1 MNFNNLQEYYTYL
14 NEDNFFKEN
23 IGLSSHL
30 KPLQHKLISEEEKK
44 NCVLEISFNDFNFK
58 NGIYVPLFSAGSN
71 CYPDLN
77 AFDDLDYLKQR
88 ALETVNYKYK
98 AKYYHLLYHKTKDKR
113 EAIKAIESY
122 LEFLRNSNLG
132 LKDNSEIRGFID
144 AFDNLIHL
152 VDKVKYDKIDDVI
165 QFVKDLIQGNK
176 VNGFC
181 LYNIMDFVINNM
193 KLASDTKQFFYDIIE
208 AEINAIQYP
217 EHREDF
223 LKLIIDL
230 AQKIGKPQQ
239 EFQNL
244 LGDFYLD
251 KADKEGKGFYVQNIY
266 LKALNIYIKSGNKA
280 KQDEVS
286 KLMQDSKNSIK
297 LSKVE
302 TKLAH
307 PLIDKFFKSLDE
319 ITTELTE
326 NYSSDTVYQYLI
338 LEKKIFPKASTLD
351 EFTKPQTLDFITTI
365 TFDKNKNIDVNNS
378 QGFNSY
384 QMSFQLCSLEHLK
397 QVFFKGQANGKIT
410 FESLKDYI
418 ENNTWYKDVNIIIN
432 PDGSD
437 YSFKWIDFI
446 LPPLKLFFEQSENDN
461 DNKCHTP
468 EGYIFVIDS
477 LTLKFEG
484 VLRDFSNKIGAQ
496 TIESENTKTKQRID
510 FDKMFNN
517 EKFKSAIP
525 EDDIAFFKFLFT
537 RKGLDIRNNVA
548 HSFYSPKD
556 YSISMVWLLICAYL
570 KLGNFE
576 FKVNKK
582 NGEKLYL

>member
-14 NEDNFFKEN
+14 NKDNFFKDN

-30 KPLQHKLISEEEKK
+30 KSLQDKLISEVDKK
-44 NCVLEISFNDFNFK
+44 HCNTEIFFNDFNFK
-58 NGIYVPLFSAGSN
+58 NGIYVPLLSAGSN

-77 AFDDLDYLKQR
+77 VFDDLDYLKQR
-88 ALETVNYKYK
+88 ASETVNNKYK

-122 LEFLRNSNLG
+122 LEFLINSNSG
-132 LKDNSEIRGFID
+132 LKDNREIRGFID

-152 VDKVKYDKIDDVI
+152 VEKVKYDKKNHII

-176 VNGFC
+176 VNDYC
-181 LYNIMDFVINNM
+181 LYHIMDFVINNM
-193 KLASDTKQFFYDIIE
+193 KLASDTKQFFFDIIE
-208 AEINAIQYP
+208 AEITAIKCP

-244 LGDFYLD
+244 LGDFYVD

-266 LKALNIYIKSGNKA
+266 LKALNTYKKAGNKA

-286 KLMQDSKNSIK
+286 KLMQDAKNTIK
-297 LSKVE
+297 LNKVE
-302 TKLAH
+302 TKLAN
-307 PLIDKFFKSLDE
+307 PFIDKYFKSLDK

-326 NYSSDTVYQYLI
+326 NYSSDVVYQYLI
-338 LEKKIFPKASTLD
+338 LEKIFPKASTLD
-351 EFTKPQTLDFITTI
+351 EFTKPQTLDFVTTI
-365 TFDKNKNIDVNNS
+365 TFDKNKNIDIGNS
-378 QGFNSY
+378 KGFNSY
-384 QMSFQLCSLEHLK
+384 QMNFQLCSLEHLK
-397 QVFFKGQANGKIT
+397 QVFFKGQVNGKIT

-418 ENNTWYKDVNIIIN
+418 ENNTWYKDVNTMSN

-437 YSFKWIDFI
+437 HSFKWIDFI
-446 LPPLKLFFEQSENDN
+446 LPPLKLFFEQSEKDIKNST
-461 DNKCHTP
+461 HSS
-468 EGYIFVIDS
+468 EGYIIAIDS

-496 TIESENTKTKQRID
+496 TIESDNTRTEQRVD
-510 FDKMFNN
+510 FDKLFDNQ
-517 EKFKSAIP
+517 KFISVLP
-525 EDDIAFFKFLFT
+525 EDDVAFFKFLFT
-537 RKGLDIRNNVA
+537 RKGLNIRNNVA
-548 HSFYSPKD
+548 HCFYNPKD
-556 YSISMVWLLICAYL
+556 YSVSMVWLLICAYL

-576 FKVNKK
+576 FKVNTKD
-582 NGEKLYL
+582 EQ

>member
-14 NEDNFFKEN
+14 NEDNFFKDN

-30 KPLQHKLISEEEKK
+30 KPLQLKLISEEEKK

-77 AFDDLDYLKQR
+77 AFDDLDYLKVR

-132 LKDNSEIRGFID
+132 LKDNREIRGFID

-152 VDKVKYDKIDDVI
+152 VEKVKYDKKNHII

-176 VNGFC
+176 VNDYC
-181 LYNIMDFVINNM
+181 LYHIMDYVINNM
-193 KLASDTKQFFYDIIE
+193 KLASGTKQFFFDVIE
-208 AEINAIQYP
+208 AEITAIQCP

-251 KADKEGKGFYVQNIY
+251 KADKEGKSFYVQNIY
-266 LKALNIYIKSGNKA
+266 LKALNAYKKAGNKA

-286 KLMQDSKNSIK
+286 KLMQDAKNTIK
-297 LSKVE
+297 LNKVE
-302 TKLAH
+302 TKLAN
-307 PLIDKFFKSLDE
+307 PLIDKYFKSLHK

-326 NYSSDTVYQYLI
+326 NYSSDDVYQYLI
-338 LEKKIFPKASTLD
+338 LEKIFPKASTLD
-351 EFTKPQTLDFITTI
+351 EFTKPQTLDFVTTI
-365 TFDKNKNIDVNNS
+365 TFDKNKNIDVGNS
-378 QGFNSY
+378 KGFNSY
-384 QMSFQLCSLEHLK
+384 QMNFQLCSLEHLK
-397 QVFFKGQANGKIT
+397 QVFFKGQVNGKIT

-418 ENNTWYKDVNIIIN
+418 ENNTWYKDVNTIIN
-432 PDGSD
+432 PDGND
-437 YSFKWIDFI
+437 HSFKWIDFI
-446 LPPLKLFFEQSENDN
+446 LPPLKLFFEQFEKDTQNNTNS
-461 DNKCHTP
+461 K
-468 EGYIFVIDS
+468 EGYILAIDS

-496 TIESENTKTKQRID
+496 TIESEDTKTEQRVD
-510 FDKMFNN
+510 FDKLFDNQ
-517 EKFKSAIP
+517 KFMSVIP
-525 EDDIAFFKFLFT
+525 EDDVTFFKFLFT
-537 RKGLDIRNNVA
+537 RKGLNIRNNVA
-548 HSFYSPKD
+548 HCFYSPKD
-556 YSISMVWLLICAYL
+556 YSVSMVWLLICAYL

-582 NGEKLYL
+582 DEQ

>member
-1 MNFNNLQEYYTYL
+1 MFSNIQEYYSFLNSDTYI
-14 NEDNFFKEN
+14 KEV
-23 IGLSSHL
+23 IGLSSNL
-30 KPLQHKLISEEEKK
+30 KSLQDKLISEEEKK
-44 NCVLEISFNDFNFK
+44 RLTFEICFQDFHFRK
-58 NGIYVPLFSAGSN
+58 GVYVPLFSVGEH
-71 CYPDLN
+71 CYPSLEQFN
-77 AFDDLDYLKQR
+77 DLDYLKQR
-88 ALETVNYKYK
+88 ALESVNNKYS
-98 AKYYHLLYHKTKDKR
+98 AKYYHLLYYKTKDKR

-122 LEFLRNSNLG
+122 LEFLKNSDLG
-132 LKDNSEIRGFID
+132 LKDNSEIKGFID

-152 VDKVKYDKIDDVI
+152 VEKVKYFKKDDVI
-165 QFVKDLIQGNK
+165 QYVKDLIQGNK
-176 VNGFC
+176 VNGFS
-181 LYNIMDFVINNM
+181 LFHIIDFVINNM
-193 KLASDTKQFFYDIIE
+193 KLSSDTKQFFFDIIE

-266 LKALNIYIKSGNKA
+266 LKALNIYIKSSNKA

-286 KLMQDSKNSIK
+286 KRMQDSKNSIK

-302 TKLAH
+302 TKLAN

-338 LEKKIFPKASTLD
+338 LEKNIFPKASTLD
-351 EFTKPQTLDFITTI
+351 EFTKPQTLDFVTTI

-384 QMSFQLCSLEHLK
+384 QMSFQLCTLEHLK
-397 QVFFKGQANGKIT
+397 QVFFKGQVNGKIT
-410 FESLKDYI
+410 FKSLKDYI

-446 LPPLKLFFEQSENDN
+446 LPPLKLFFEQSEKDN

-517 EKFKSAIP
+517 EKFKSVIP

-537 RKGLDIRNNVA
+537 RRGLDIRNNVA

-582 NGEKLYL
+582 NGE